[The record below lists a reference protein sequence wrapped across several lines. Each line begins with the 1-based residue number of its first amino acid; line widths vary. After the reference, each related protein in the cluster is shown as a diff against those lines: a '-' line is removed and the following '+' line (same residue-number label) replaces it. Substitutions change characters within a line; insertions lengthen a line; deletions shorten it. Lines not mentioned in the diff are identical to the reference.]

1 VTPSIDVDF
10 RDAMG
15 AVLPVRHP
23 CVSQRLTE
31 TVAPATRSTAP
42 LAPYAGRMARWIDS
56 WLPGGGATASRDLA
70 GRHAGER
77 FGLPAEGVNS
87 VAGFGRRLA
96 ALSLDWLAAYLI
108 AAVVAGPGALE
119 RPTIGWAVLGVW
131 FLLTAVPVAVFGA
144 SAGMTALGIRVA
156 PLDGA
161 AVVGVPRALLRTALI
176 AVVVPAVIRDEDGR
190 GLHDRA
196 TRTVVVRTRA

>member
-1 VTPSIDVDF
+1 
-10 RDAMG
+10 MG

-23 CVSQRLTE
+23 SVSQRLTE
-31 TVAPATRSTAP
+31 TSGRAARSAA
-42 LAPYAGRMARWIDS
+42 LLGPYAGRMARWIDS
-56 WLPGGGATASRDLA
+56 WLPGGEATPGGNVA
-70 GRHAGER
+70 GRHPGER
-77 FGLPAEGVNS
+77 FGLPAEGVDS

-96 ALSLDWLAAYLI
+96 ALSLDWVAAYLI
-108 AAVVAGPGALE
+108 AAVVVGPGALE
-119 RPTIGWAVLGVW
+119 RPTFGWAVLGVW
-131 FLLTAVPVAVFGA
+131 LLLTAIPVAVFGA

-161 AVVGVPRALLRTALI
+161 AVVGVPRALLRTALV
-176 AVVVPAVIRDEDGR
+176 AVVVPALIRDEDGR